1 MMYAVVKVTDKIVR
15 NIKFPYKKQ
24 IVSQKEIVEFL
35 EDGNEAFKKA
45 LQITNDFRMDPH
57 IDGFVQRVYGLSM
70 SCQNKD
76 ENENNNEETNESEK
90 IIFPHEDSDIEDIFK
105 SLTENDYDYNNS
117 PVIVKRFIK
126 EEFYKSMKWAWDK
139 YLNCVPTASKSFKY
153 SDIDYMGIVRA
164 LFNLAQNVYTA
175 EISSGCDEWFNIYP
189 RRNKEGE

>member
-1 MMYAVVKVTDKIVR
+1 MMYAVIKVTDKIVR

-24 IVSQKEIVEFL
+24 IVSQKEIVEIL
-35 EDGNEAFKKA
+35 EDGNEAFRKA
-45 LQITNDFRMDPH
+45 LEITNNFRMDPH
-57 IDGFVQRVYGLSM
+57 IEGFVHRVYGLSTT
-70 SCQNKD
+70 CCNNK
-76 ENENNNEETNESEK
+76 EENKETNENNDEK

-105 SLTENDYDYNNS
+105 TLTENDYDYNDS

-126 EEFYKSMKWAWDK
+126 EEFYKLMKWAWDK
-139 YLNCVPTASKSFKY
+139 YLNCVPTASKSFNY